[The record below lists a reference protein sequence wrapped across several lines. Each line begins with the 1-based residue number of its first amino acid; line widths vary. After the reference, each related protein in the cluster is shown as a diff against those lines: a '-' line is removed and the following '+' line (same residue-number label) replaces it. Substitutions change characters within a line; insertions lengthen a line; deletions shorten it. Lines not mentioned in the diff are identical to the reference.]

1 MPTSQ
6 KTANRCYDDSCP
18 PHCNFH
24 TRKELNTL
32 LFRFLAIN
40 QILHFKTYFG
50 DLHSPMLGGLMHRCE
65 AGLAPYF
72 QYEDFFLLFPL
83 RLRLRFVTVWTDT
96 STPVSLSSS
105 SSILISKS
113 LLFTFFCLHKR
124 WPQVFLL
131 LFPTAI
137 LPAKP
142 GLLSPGPSTTTGIQ
156 AEPLETSM
164 TSQPSQTP
172 AGNLHFRD
180 SHSHWVLTSGRQGA
194 PRLGKCL
201 PLPHDIF
208 LSCWNGHFPHHMYS
222 PSRDIWVGWNFPH
235 GVAHQLPGQSNTL
248 LLMYCAALLSYKK
261 NLCCNLCHKT
271 QTPLLIDVEAL
282 YNRVFL

>member
-1 MPTSQ
+1 MSNLDLSQ
-6 KTANRCYDDSCP
+6 VQTCQHHRKPQTAAMMIPVP

-50 DLHSPMLGGLMHRCE
+50 DLHYPMLGGLMHRCE

-105 SSILISKS
+105 SSVLISKS

-124 WPQVFLL
+124 
-131 LFPTAI
+131 
-137 LPAKP
+137 
-142 GLLSPGPSTTTGIQ
+142 
-156 AEPLETSM
+156 
-164 TSQPSQTP
+164 
-172 AGNLHFRD
+172 
-180 SHSHWVLTSGRQGA
+180 
-194 PRLGKCL
+194 
-201 PLPHDIF
+201 
-208 LSCWNGHFPHHMYS
+208 
-222 PSRDIWVGWNFPH
+222 
-235 GVAHQLPGQSNTL
+235 
-248 LLMYCAALLSYKK
+248 
-261 NLCCNLCHKT
+261 
-271 QTPLLIDVEAL
+271 
-282 YNRVFL
+282 